1 MKTPLEKRGS
11 RANDSRSARLGKT
24 QPDGTHGQRIAHLP
38 CICPARQSG
47 PPGELA
53 GGDEAV
59 ARALLTE
66 R

>member
-1 MKTPLEKRGS
+1 MKTPLETRGS
-11 RANDSRSARLGKT
+11 RANDGRSARLGKK